1 MNIMKSSR
9 PWDDEQ
15 LTRLKQLI
23 AGGASVLRAAAALRR
38 SQTSVQIQ
46 ARKLGT
52 PFPTM
57 LEARRL
63 RAAKEADA
71 LQKVERSWTT

>member
-1 MNIMKSSR
+1 MKQGR
-9 PWDDEQ
+9 IWDEEQ
-15 LTRLKQLI
+15 VTRLQSLI
-23 AGGASVLRAAAALRR
+23 ASGASVLRAAAALRR

-57 LEARRL
+57 LEARRR
-63 RAAKEADA
+63 RAAKEAEA
-71 LQKVERSWTT
+71 LNGSRAWTA

>member
-1 MNIMKSSR
+1 MSKARN
-9 PWDDEQ
+9 WDDEQ
-15 LTRLKQLI
+15 ISRLKALI
-23 AGGASVLRAAAALRR
+23 ASGASVLRTAAALRR

-57 LEARRL
+57 LESRRR
-63 RAAKEADA
+63 RAAKEAEA
-71 LQKVERSWTT
+71 LKENASWTA

>member
-1 MNIMKSSR
+1 MTKSCR
-9 PWDDEQ
+9 PWDTEQ
-15 LTRLKQLI
+15 ISRLQTLI
-23 AGGASVLRAAAALRR
+23 ASGASVLRAAAALRR

-57 LEARRL
+57 LEARRR
-63 RAAKEADA
+63 RAAKEAEA
-71 LQKVERSWTT
+71 IKGQRPWTI